1 MNNSIEDDTPNNDFH
16 GFDTLAR
23 LQENKINFDAAGKEG
38 LISFIKA
45 CIASG
50 ICTSGDIMNEA
61 ERVTG
66 RHVCAVVAA
75 LLDQY
80 EDIHWVD
87 DGERIYL
94 SNLKDYA

>member
-1 MNNSIEDDTPNNDFH
+1 MQNSIEFDTPINDFH

-50 ICTSGDIMNEA
+50 ICTSVDIMNEA
-61 ERVTG
+61 ERVSG
-66 RHVCAVVAA
+66 RHVCAVVAL

-80 EDIHWVD
+80 NDIHWSD
-87 DGERIYL
+87 DGETIYL
-94 SNLKDYA
+94 LNLIDCA